1 MAAAEVD
8 LAYLSSHA
16 GVPEADLDTAVS
28 APTADLVASVLGA
41 IVTKLRDL
49 EQDKFQ
55 LGVEL
60 ETAFRGAES
69 RYEQFNGTSDKALK
83 EVEGQGR
90 AEAPSADTSNSRGR
104 ATRLSRKW
112 RSCGRSCRM
121 KASPRLLFQCFACL
135 AMSAN
140 MLSTQNIHAGLSRMN
155 PSGVCHGPS
164 CYGRYHIVEARWRSP
179 NIHAGLSRMN
189 PPQASATDHPVTVP
203 HRRGGGRLRTCTPVS
218 RE

>member
-16 GVPEADLDTAVS
+16 GVPEADLDTAVT
-28 APTADLVASVLGA
+28 APTAELVTSVLGTT
-41 IVTKLRDL
+41 VTKLRDL

-90 AEAPSADTSNSRGR
+90 AVAPSADTSNSRGR
-104 ATRLSRKW
+104 AKRLLRKW
-112 RSCGRSCRM
+112 R
-121 KASPRLLFQCFACL
+121 
-135 AMSAN
+135 
-140 MLSTQNIHAGLSRMN
+140 AG
-155 PSGVCHGPS
+155 
-164 CYGRYHIVEARWRSP
+164 
-179 NIHAGLSRMN
+179 
-189 PPQASATDHPVTVP
+189 Q
-203 HRRGGGRLRTCTPVS
+203 RRGAECRCEQFKGTSDKALKEVEELWQKLQNEGKSPFAISMFCLPGDVG
-218 RE
+218 

>member
-60 ETAFRGAES
+60 EAAFRGAES
-69 RYEQFNGTSDKALK
+69 RCEQFKGTSDKALK
-83 EVEGQGR
+83 EVEELRQKLQNEG
-90 AEAPSADTSNSRGR
+90 
-104 ATRLSRKW
+104 K
-112 RSCGRSCRM
+112 
-121 KASPRLLFQCFACL
+121 SPFAISMFCL

-140 MLSTQNIHAGLSRMN
+140 MLSTQKMHAGLSRMN
-155 PSGVCHGPS
+155 SRPSNLPGQHHS
-164 CYGRYHIVEARWRSP
+164 RKSRRSGRALP
-179 NIHAGLSRMN
+179 LSR
-189 PPQASATDHPVTVP
+189 PQTARP
-203 HRRGGGRLRTCTPVS
+203 
-218 RE
+218 